1 MPLHVDQMFGSSTR
15 RMTVKLLVNCV
26 VKNWFI
32 RRGTSNL
39 REHLNRIHKKEYH
52 PSTHVANQ
60 RTIENS
66 FFSFVCGSCPESRA
80 KRITELIVEMI
91 AIDIRPL
98 RLIDR
103 IFSKAGFIIN
113 HLRSSLKCSSIPQ
126 QKLTTTFIK
135 KH

>member
-1 MPLHVDQMFGSSTR
+1 
-15 RMTVKLLVNCV
+15 MTVKLLVNCV

-80 KRITELIVEMI
+80 KRISAHTNHFWANL
-91 AIDIRPL
+91 AHA
-98 RLIDR
+98 
-103 IFSKAGFIIN
+103 SK
-113 HLRSSLKCSSIPQ
+113 H
-126 QKLTTTFIK
+126 IK
-135 KH
+135 NYDV